1 MKASCRHLVGALPAS
16 SGGAL
21 AVDKIAIIVGGVS
34 AAKIILAA
42 RAPVVKFPVTLV
54 ENRLVTWRPAPFNAH
69 A

>member
-1 MKASCRHLVGALPAS
+1 M
-16 SGGAL
+16 